1 MRSGDSLV
9 LGGFERVRNS
19 ASDRGIGQPTFRL
32 FGGGMDNANLR
43 EILVV
48 VITPVILES
57 SGQLQAAQR

>member
-1 MRSGDSLV
+1 
-9 LGGFERVRNS
+9 
-19 ASDRGIGQPTFRL
+19 
-32 FGGGMDNANLR
+32 MDNANLR